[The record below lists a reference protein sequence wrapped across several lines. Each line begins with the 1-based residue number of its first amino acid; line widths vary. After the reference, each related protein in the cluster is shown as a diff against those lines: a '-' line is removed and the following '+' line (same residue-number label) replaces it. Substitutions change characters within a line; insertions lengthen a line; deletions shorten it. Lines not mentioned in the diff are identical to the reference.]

1 LLAHLAL
8 EEESLGPL
16 LSTWETWPQE

>member
-16 LSTWETWPQE
+16 LSSWETWPEE